1 MDGVAASS
9 DTAASGWVRALRS
22 RALLNDGLGRLKRLV
37 GTRLGKIGGEVM
49 NDTADSGCWGQEREM
64 LGQGRRPCCRP
75 SGTAR
80 AYPNFRQ
87 RARGSSWPAVQFP
100 IGSALFEKL
109 RWVGPMLYAHQQKCS
124 KPGSELTPNARFSGG
139 Q

>member
-1 MDGVAASS
+1 
-9 DTAASGWVRALRS
+9 
-22 RALLNDGLGRLKRLV
+22 
-37 GTRLGKIGGEVM
+37 
-49 NDTADSGCWGQEREM
+49 M

-80 AYPNFRQ
+80 AYLNCRQ

-100 IGSALFEKL
+100 IGGALFEKL

-124 KPGSELTPNARFSGG
+124 KPGSVLTPNAHHHPAAAYFANGQAACIGSGAVMLLG
-139 Q
+139 NPCGACID